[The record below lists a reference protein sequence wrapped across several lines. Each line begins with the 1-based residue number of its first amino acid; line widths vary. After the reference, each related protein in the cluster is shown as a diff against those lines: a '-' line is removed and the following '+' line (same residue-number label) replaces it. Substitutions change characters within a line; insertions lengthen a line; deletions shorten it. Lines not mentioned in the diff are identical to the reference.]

1 MQRRQQKVK
10 CEDTLRA
17 GKEQIKRL
25 IAVSAGMAVESA
37 TGDNVSFC
45 SAALYGESLLKGCK
59 KFFQLMIEHW
69 ISLDS

>member
-17 GKEQIKRL
+17 GKERIKQR
-25 IAVSAGMAVESA
+25 IATPSTVMAVESA

-45 SAALYGESLLKGCK
+45 SAALYGGKLIKGLKN
-59 KFFQLMIEHW
+59 
-69 ISLDS
+69 SSN